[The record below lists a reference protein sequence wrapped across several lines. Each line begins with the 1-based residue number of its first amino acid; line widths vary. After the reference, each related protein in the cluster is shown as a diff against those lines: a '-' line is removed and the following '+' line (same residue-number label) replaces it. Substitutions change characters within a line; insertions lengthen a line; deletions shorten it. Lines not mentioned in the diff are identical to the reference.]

1 MLTASAVSCR
11 NGRLIG
17 PWQVL
22 LVVFRR
28 RQNLNQLGS
37 VGDQPLQ
44 GMAIDV
50 SRHAWAPS
58 SETVPRGRF
67 RHRAAAKI
75 DSVLR

>member
-50 SRHAWAPS
+50 SRH
-58 SETVPRGRF
+58 
-67 RHRAAAKI
+67 
-75 DSVLR
+75 L